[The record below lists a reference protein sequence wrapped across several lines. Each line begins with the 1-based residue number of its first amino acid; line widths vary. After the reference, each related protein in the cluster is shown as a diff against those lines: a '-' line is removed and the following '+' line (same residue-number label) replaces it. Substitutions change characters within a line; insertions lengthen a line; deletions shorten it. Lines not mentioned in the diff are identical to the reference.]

1 MTHEDILFSLKYFVI
16 AISLSVRYVLLML
29 VYAVL
34 AVVGGTKLLC
44 LYLNN
49 VNYRHSELSFSPT
62 NVKSECLMCS

>member
-1 MTHEDILFSLKYFVI
+1 MTHEDILFLLKYFVI

-49 VNYRHSELSFSPT
+49 VNYHHSELSFSPT